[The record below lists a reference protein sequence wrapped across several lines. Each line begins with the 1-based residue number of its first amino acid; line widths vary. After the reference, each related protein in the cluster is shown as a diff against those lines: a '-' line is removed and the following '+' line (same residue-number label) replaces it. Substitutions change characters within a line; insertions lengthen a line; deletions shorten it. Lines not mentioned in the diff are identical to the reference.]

1 MILRMKITR
10 LGVRIKQL
18 REAKDWSQNELSRR
32 AKVDQG
38 LISRLED
45 GVGNPGL
52 NTLGAIAKA
61 LRVTI
66 SELTRGV

>member
-1 MILRMKITR
+1 MILCMKVTR

-18 REAKDWSQNELSRR
+18 REAKDWSQNELSRK

-52 NTLGAIAKA
+52 KTLAAIAKA